1 MSKKYTTDNIT
12 ISEALN
18 DGSGVGTSGQVLS
31 STGSGVSWIDG
42 SGIVGGPY
50 LPLTGGTLTGDLKLN
65 DNVDLYLGTG
75 NDLQIYHDGSNSYI
89 QDTGTGNLLIT
100 SNGASVQINKGA
112 TEYMAEFYY

>member
-42 SGIVGGPY
+42 SGIIGGPY
-50 LPLTGGTLTGDLKLN
+50 LALTGGILSGTLTMDDSDILFE
-65 DNVDLYLGTG
+65 
-75 NDLQIYHDGSNSYI
+75 HSDGSNYL
-89 QDTGTGNLLIT
+89 QDRYRRKCKL
-100 SNGASVQINKGA
+100 
-112 TEYMAEFYY
+112 

>member
-50 LPLTGGTLTGDLKLN
+50 LAADRRDIKRHPNYG
-65 DNVDLYLGTG
+65 
-75 NDLQIYHDGSNSYI
+75 
-89 QDTGTGNLLIT
+89 
-100 SNGASVQINKGA
+100 
-112 TEYMAEFYY
+112 